1 MKEEAAEWVGQT
13 TSGLGC
19 VLCCRQHAGLV
30 FFLENKKAGSA
41 RVAGGSNG
49 PTSVGPVLA

>member
-1 MKEEAAEWVGQT
+1 MKEEAAEWAGQT

-19 VLCCRQHAGLV
+19 VLPSTRGLSL
-30 FFLENKKAGSA
+30 FFLENQKAGSA